1 MTKFLNNCE
10 RFFELVL
17 NTTKVL
23 AGILL
28 TIQML
33 IVCLEVVLRY
43 FFNSPTVWV
52 VEISSYIVLWVPLLS
67 AAWVLRH
74 DGHIRMDMLI
84 NNVNPK
90 FRSILV
96 GTTYITSAAI
106 CLIITWFGVKI
117 VIELFQTNYL
127 TQSVLMLPK
136 WPIMAIIQL
145 RFFLLFIEFLIIFI
159 KLPATKNALPK

>member
-1 MTKFLNNCE
+1 MTKFLHNCE
-10 RFFELVL
+10 QFFELIL
-17 NTTKVL
+17 NSTKVL

-33 IVCLEVVLRY
+33 IVCIEVVLRY

-52 VEISSYIVLWVPLLS
+52 VEISSYIVLWVPFLS

-74 DGHIRMDMLI
+74 GGHIRMDMLI
-84 NNVNPK
+84 SNVNPN

-96 GTTYITSAAI
+96 GITYITSAVI

-127 TQSVLMLPK
+127 TQTVLMLPK
-136 WPIMAIIQL
+136 WPIMAIIPFS
-145 RFFLLFIEFLIIFI
+145 FFLMFIEFLIKFI
-159 KLPATKNALPK
+159 KLPSIKNA